1 METASL
7 YITSALKDK
16 DKDSRGLNL
25 TIQRSQHVQEE
36 KQANEQPTGTV
47 GLQLD
52 FECFIM

>member
-7 YITSALKDK
+7 CVTSALKDK